1 MELSK
6 EQIEELIIEKEQT
19 LRTVVG
25 YIVNTIKSKYLYKKG
40 GWKEV
45 RKEFTDMECFNH
57 NFSIS
62 ATAICMKLRENNE
75 PINLPIESNM
85 ELIEVKVNNL
95 LGVKAVQYYVDRKN
109 HALKIVL

>member
-1 MELSK
+1 MNLK
-6 EQIEELIIEKEQT
+6 REKEQT
-19 LRTVVG
+19 LRAVVG
-25 YIVNTIKSKYLYKKG
+25 YIVNTIKSKSLYKKG
-40 GWKEV
+40 GWEEV

-75 PINLPIESNM
+75 PINLPIQPNM
-85 ELIEVKVNNL
+85 ELIEVKVNEL
-95 LGVKAVQYYVDRKN
+95 LGVKAIQYYVDRKN

>member
-1 MELSK
+1 MENFVK
-6 EQIEELIIEKEQT
+6 ELISEKEQT
-19 LRTVVG
+19 LGVVVG
-25 YIVNTIKSKYLYKKG
+25 YIVNTIKSKSLYKKG

-85 ELIEVKVNNL
+85 ELIEVKVNDL
-95 LGVKAVQYYVDRKN
+95 LGVKSVQYYVDRKN
-109 HALKIVL
+109 HALEIVL